1 MSSPPGMIVNAQG
14 MTAVGIEFSLINET
28 GQAITV
34 TPILV
39 PVLPT
44 PELDTEF
51 VGGSLSVPPTS
62 LPYNSKD
69 VDPNLVQF
77 LYPAPPGVYNA
88 FVQVDGWTYEV
99 GADLIVEAIGA
110 IIGNPFYVPRRSG
123 YHILSDR
130 PAVDPRWGAEPQ
142 ACSGGP
148 TWHINAHIGAAPIG
162 CVDRLIS
169 RVCGGRR
176 F

>member
-14 MTAVGIEFSLINET
+14 MTAEGIEFSLINET

-39 PVLPT
+39 PVAPT

-69 VDPNLVQF
+69 VDPKSRAVLVSR
-77 LYPAPPGVYNA
+77 APRGVQRVRPGGRL
-88 FVQVDGWTYEV
+88 D
-99 GADLIVEAIGA
+99 I
-110 IIGNPFYVPRRSG
+110 RSG
-123 YHILSDR
+123 SR
-130 PAVDPRWGAEPQ
+130 PYR
-142 ACSGGP
+142 
-148 TWHINAHIGAAPIG
+148 
-162 CVDRLIS
+162 
-169 RVCGGRR
+169 
-176 F
+176 

>member
-14 MTAVGIEFSLINET
+14 MTAEGIEFSLINET

-39 PVLPT
+39 PVPPT

-77 LYPAPPGVYNA
+77 SYPAPPGVYNA

-99 GADLIVEAIGA
+99 GADLVVEGYRRQNRKSVLCPTL
-110 IIGNPFYVPRRSG
+110 GPSHPFGSSRRRS
-123 YHILSDR
+123 
-130 PAVDPRWGAEPQ
+130 AV
-142 ACSGGP
+142 
-148 TWHINAHIGAAPIG
+148 
-162 CVDRLIS
+162 
-169 RVCGGRR
+169 GR
-176 F
+176 